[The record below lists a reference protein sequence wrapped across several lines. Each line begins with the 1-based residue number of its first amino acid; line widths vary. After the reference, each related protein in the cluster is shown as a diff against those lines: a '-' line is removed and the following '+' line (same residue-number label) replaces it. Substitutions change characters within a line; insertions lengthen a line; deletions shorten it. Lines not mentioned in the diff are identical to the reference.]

1 MNFKIYSA
9 FLVASSI
16 LSPLLD
22 IGFIDNR
29 ALALESNQTFHGNQ
43 TIAPSL
49 NHSDPNSLNSQ
60 LIEPSDRIP
69 DYLAP
74 TEPNL
79 NFASINAPINTP
91 INAPINNLINTS
103 VNSVSQLSDIKT
115 TDWAFTALQSLV
127 ERYGCIAGYPD
138 QSYRGKQAIARYEF
152 AAGLN
157 ACLDKI
163 NEILSAGLGDKIS
176 QTDLATLKKLQ
187 AEFATELSMLRGRVE
202 ALETKSNQIAAQQF
216 SPTTKLN
223 ILSSF
228 NLSSAFSSGNI
239 LAEGLPIAGSIP
251 VARFAARNPI
261 TGSPIVGTITGKPNN
276 TLSYSNYLLLT
287 SSFTG
292 SDSLN
297 LILAMGNGNPPSSF
311 YSSAGFSS
319 TFGVPYADSNPVLPS
334 APNTVG
340 LFEFFYSFPINDNLR
355 LQVGPRILPFRQ
367 FDVNRFTSVIN
378 GAGGLNSY
386 QSPLAN
392 NGLSGAGAILN
403 WRMSEQL
410 LLKAGYL
417 ARNDSSFTY
426 FTDSASNPNRGLFG
440 GSNQILTELTYS
452 PSDALN
458 LRFLYS
464 RTYNQ
469 APPAAPLG
477 QPNFPFFL
485 TYSAR
490 GVVDDGFGG
499 RLQDSTGDNFV
510 FNFDWLLNKSL
521 GLFGRYSY
529 SSFRIAPVN
538 LAIAGGNVN
547 LQAFQFGLA
556 FPDLGKEG
564 ALGTISLSIPFQ
576 VLSGRNFLVAGNGDG
591 GTQYDLELTYSY
603 PIQKFITLTPSLF
616 ATFNA
621 NNFSSNPTIW
631 GAVLRTQFLF

>member
-1 MNFKIYSA
+1 MLCDVSEKQMNIKI
-9 FLVASSI
+9 SSTLII
-16 LSPLLD
+16 LSAVLNVLLD
-22 IGFIDNR
+22 IGTQAF
-29 ALALESNQTFHGNQ
+29 A
-43 TIAPSL
+43 
-49 NHSDPNSLNSQ
+49 
-60 LIEPSDRIP
+60 IEPFQEVKDTKNIETSIPAPLEQQQRDRLSNYNATQ
-69 DYLAP
+69 DP
-74 TEPNL
+74 TQ
-79 NFASINAPINTP
+79 PITQ
-91 INAPINNLINTS
+91 IT
-103 VNSVSQLSDIKT
+103 SVSQLSDIKT

-138 QSYRGKQAIARYEF
+138 RTYRGKQAIARYEF

-163 NEILSAGLGDKIS
+163 NEIISAGLADKVS
-176 QTDLATLKKLQ
+176 QADLETLKKLQ
-187 AEFATELSMLRGRVE
+187 EEFASELSVLRGRVDTLDVKTSR
-202 ALETKSNQIAAQQF
+202 LEAQQF
-216 SPTTKLN
+216 STTTKLN

-239 LAEGLPIAGSIP
+239 LAEGLPIPGSSP
-251 VARFAARNPI
+251 VARFAARNPF
-261 TGSPIVGTITGKPNN
+261 TGSPIVGTITEKPNT
-276 TLSYSNYLLLT
+276 TLSYSNYLVLT

-292 SDSLN
+292 KDSLN
-297 LILAMGNGNPPSSF
+297 LILAMGNGNPPASA

-319 TFGVPYADSNPVLPS
+319 TFGVPYADSNPIVPL
-334 APNTVG
+334 APNSVG
-340 LFEFFYSFPINDNLR
+340 LFELFYSFPISDAVR
-355 LQVGPRILPFRQ
+355 VQVGPKILPFRQ

-386 QSPLAN
+386 QSTLAN
-392 NGLSGAGAILN
+392 SGLSGAGAIAS
-403 WRMSEQL
+403 WRISDQF

-417 ARNDSSFTY
+417 ARNDASFLY
-426 FTDSASNPNRGLFG
+426 FGGDSASNPNRGLFG

-452 PSDALN
+452 PSDSTN
-458 LRFLYS
+458 FRFLYS

-469 APPAAPLG
+469 APPASPLG
-477 QPNFPFFL
+477 QPNLPFFL

-490 GVVDDGFGG
+490 GVADDGFGG

-510 FNFDWLLNKSL
+510 FNFDWLLNRSF

-529 SSFRIAPVN
+529 SSYRIAPVN

-547 LQAFQFGLA
+547 LQAFQVGLA

-564 ALGTISLSIPFQ
+564 ALGTLSFTMPFQ

-603 PIQKFITLTPSLF
+603 PIMRFITLTPSLF

-631 GAVLRTQFLF
+631 GVVLRTQFLF

>member
-1 MNFKIYSA
+1 MNSKIYST
-9 FLVASSI
+9 FLVVSSI
-16 LSPLLD
+16 LSPLLN
-22 IGFIDNR
+22 IGNIENR
-29 ALALESNQTFHGNQ
+29 ALALEPIQTTNWNQ

-49 NHSDPNSLNSQ
+49 KNSNPNSLNPQ
-60 LIEPSDRIP
+60 TLEPSDRIP

-74 TEPNL
+74 TAPNL
-79 NFASINAPINTP
+79 TSAPIDVQVNSS
-91 INAPINNLINTS
+91 I
-103 VNSVSQLSDIKT
+103 NSVSQLSDIKT

-138 QSYRGKQAIARYEF
+138 QTYRGKQAISRYEF

-157 ACLDKI
+157 TCLDKI
-163 NEILSAGLGDKIS
+163 NEIISAGLADKIS

-187 AEFATELSMLRGRVE
+187 AEFAPEISMLRGRVE
-202 ALETKSNQIAAQQF
+202 ALEAKSSQLAAQQF

-228 NLSSAFSSGNI
+228 NPGTSFSSGYI
-239 LAEGLPIAGSIP
+239 LAEGLPILGSVP
-251 VARFAARNPI
+251 VARFAARKPI
-261 TGSPIVGTITGKPNN
+261 TGSPIVGTIMDKPNP
-276 TLSYSNYLLLT
+276 TLSYSTYLLLT

-297 LILAMGNGNPPSSF
+297 LIIAMGNGNPPSSF

-319 TFGVPYADSNPVLPS
+319 TFGVSYAESNPVAPS

-340 LFEFFYSFPINDNLR
+340 LFELFYSFPINDDLR
-355 LQVGPRILPFRQ
+355 LQVGPRILSFRQ

-378 GAGGLNSY
+378 GAGGSNSY
-386 QSPLAN
+386 QSPIAN
-392 NGLSGAGAILN
+392 SGLSGAGAILS
-403 WRMSEQL
+403 WRMSEQF

-417 ARNDSSFTY
+417 ARNDSAFAY

-440 GSNQILTELTYS
+440 GSNQIITELTYS

-469 APPAAPLG
+469 SPPASPLG

-510 FNFDWLLNKSL
+510 FNFDWLLNKSF
-521 GLFGRYSY
+521 GLFGRYSN
-529 SSFRIAPVN
+529 SSFHIAPVN

-556 FPDLGKEG
+556 FPDLVKEG
-564 ALGTISLSIPFQ
+564 ALGTISLAIPFQ

-591 GTQYDLELTYSY
+591 GTQYDVEMTYSY
-603 PIQKFITLTPSLF
+603 PITKFIAFVPSLF

>member
-1 MNFKIYSA
+1 MNNLPKMLCDVSEKQMNIKI
-9 FLVASSI
+9 SSTLII
-16 LSPLLD
+16 LSAVLNVLLD
-22 IGFIDNR
+22 IGTQAFAIEPFQEVKDTKSIETSIP
-29 ALALESNQTFHGNQ
+29 APLEQQQRDRLSNYN
-43 TIAPSL
+43 AK
-49 NHSDPNSLNSQ
+49 SDPTL
-60 LIEPSDRIP
+60 
-69 DYLAP
+69 
-74 TEPNL
+74 
-79 NFASINAPINTP
+79 PITQ
-91 INAPINNLINTS
+91 IT
-103 VNSVSQLSDIKT
+103 SVSQLSDIKT

-138 QSYRGKQAIARYEF
+138 RTYRGKQAISRYEF
-152 AAGLN
+152 ASGLN

-163 NEILSAGLGDKIS
+163 NEIISAGLADKVS
-176 QTDLATLKKLQ
+176 QADLATLKKLQ
-187 AEFATELSMLRGRVE
+187 EEFASELSVLRGRVDTLDVKTSR
-202 ALETKSNQIAAQQF
+202 LEAQQF
-216 SPTTKLN
+216 STTTKLN

-239 LAEGLPIAGSIP
+239 LAEGLPIPGSSP
-251 VARFAARNPI
+251 VARFAARNPF
-261 TGSPIVGTITGKPNN
+261 TGSPIVGTITEKPNT
-276 TLSYSNYLLLT
+276 TLSYSNYLVLT

-292 SDSLN
+292 KDSLN
-297 LILAMGNGNPPSSF
+297 LILAMGNGNPPASA

-319 TFGVPYADSNPVLPS
+319 TFGVPYADSNPIVPL
-334 APNTVG
+334 APNSVG
-340 LFEFFYSFPINDNLR
+340 LFELFYSFPISDAVR
-355 LQVGPRILPFRQ
+355 VQVGPKILPFRQ

-386 QSPLAN
+386 QSTLAN
-392 NGLSGAGAILN
+392 SGLSGAGAIAS
-403 WRMSEQL
+403 WRISDQF

-417 ARNDSSFTY
+417 ARNDASFLY
-426 FTDSASNPNRGLFG
+426 FGGDSASNPNRGLFG

-452 PSDALN
+452 PSDSTN
-458 LRFLYS
+458 FRFLYS

-469 APPAAPLG
+469 APPASPLG
-477 QPNFPFFL
+477 QPNLPFFL

-490 GVVDDGFGG
+490 GVADDGFGG

-510 FNFDWLLNKSL
+510 FNFDWLLNRSF

-529 SSFRIAPVN
+529 SSYRIAPVN

-547 LQAFQFGLA
+547 LQAFQVGLA

-564 ALGTISLSIPFQ
+564 ALGTLSFTMPFQ

-603 PIQKFITLTPSLF
+603 PIMRFITLTPSLF

-631 GAVLRTQFLF
+631 GVVFRTQFLF

>member
-1 MNFKIYSA
+1 MLCDVSEKQMNIKI
-9 FLVASSI
+9 SSTLII
-16 LSPLLD
+16 LSAVLNVLLD
-22 IGFIDNR
+22 IGTQAFAIEPFQEVKDTKSIETSIP
-29 ALALESNQTFHGNQ
+29 APLEQQQRDRLSNYN
-43 TIAPSL
+43 AK
-49 NHSDPNSLNSQ
+49 SDPTL
-60 LIEPSDRIP
+60 
-69 DYLAP
+69 
-74 TEPNL
+74 
-79 NFASINAPINTP
+79 PITQ
-91 INAPINNLINTS
+91 IT
-103 VNSVSQLSDIKT
+103 SVSQLSDIKT

-138 QSYRGKQAIARYEF
+138 RTYRGKQAISRYEF
-152 AAGLN
+152 ASGLN

-163 NEILSAGLGDKIS
+163 NEIISAGLADKVS
-176 QTDLATLKKLQ
+176 QADLATLKKLQ
-187 AEFATELSMLRGRVE
+187 EEFASELSVLRGRVDTLDVKTSR
-202 ALETKSNQIAAQQF
+202 LEAQQF
-216 SPTTKLN
+216 STTTKLN

-239 LAEGLPIAGSIP
+239 LAEGLPIPGSSP
-251 VARFAARNPI
+251 VARFAARNPF
-261 TGSPIVGTITGKPNN
+261 TGSPIVGTITEKPNT
-276 TLSYSNYLLLT
+276 TLSYSNYLVLT

-292 SDSLN
+292 KDSLN
-297 LILAMGNGNPPSSF
+297 LILAMGNGNPPASA

-319 TFGVPYADSNPVLPS
+319 TFGVPYADSNPIVPL
-334 APNTVG
+334 APNSVG
-340 LFEFFYSFPINDNLR
+340 LFELFYSFPISDAVR
-355 LQVGPRILPFRQ
+355 VQVGPKILPFRQ

-386 QSPLAN
+386 QSTLAN
-392 NGLSGAGAILN
+392 SGLSGAGAIAS
-403 WRMSEQL
+403 WRISDQF

-417 ARNDSSFTY
+417 ARNDASFLY
-426 FTDSASNPNRGLFG
+426 FGGDSASNPNRGLFG

-452 PSDALN
+452 PSDSTN
-458 LRFLYS
+458 FRFLYS

-469 APPAAPLG
+469 APPASPLG
-477 QPNFPFFL
+477 QPNLPFFL

-490 GVVDDGFGG
+490 GVADDGFGG

-510 FNFDWLLNKSL
+510 FNFDWLLNRSF

-529 SSFRIAPVN
+529 SSYRIAPVN

-547 LQAFQFGLA
+547 LQAFQVGLA

-564 ALGTISLSIPFQ
+564 ALGTLSFTMPFQ

-603 PIQKFITLTPSLF
+603 PIMRFITLTPSLF

-631 GAVLRTQFLF
+631 GVVFRTQFLF